1 MTFMKNVANSFSFL
15 NLTFFGGGGG
25 GGAGNLKYLLTC
37 LKFSSKN
44 IKIAMRYA
52 KKSIFY
58 HIFPMSTF
66 SDLIYDFVLIV
77 CSNLLNCNLEF
88 LNLIENVIIEV

>member
-15 NLTFFGGGGG
+15 NLTFFLGEGGGERH
-25 GGAGNLKYLLTC
+25 LLTF
-37 LKFSSKN
+37 LKVSSKN